1 MEKQPTDG
9 ILEEFR
15 LEFLDCWR
23 RLPNKGF
30 FFILLAAWL
39 ALFQA
44 LGNSTLGFIHSK
56 SLMYWMWMAYHPS
69 VSGDDGHGFVVPIL
83 VLGILWWKRKE
94 LVSLPLRTWWPAFF
108 LVGFGNKWR
117 GQLNHKLLGTVGRQ

>member
-44 LGNSTLGFIHSK
+44 VGNSTLGFIHSPRYSQRALSRTH
-56 SLMYWMWMAYHPS
+56 SLS
-69 VSGDDGHGFVVPIL
+69 
-83 VLGILWWKRKE
+83 R
-94 LVSLPLRTWWPAFF
+94 LRTSCWAPTM
-108 LVGFGNKWR
+108 LSGVRSSG
-117 GQLNHKLLGTVGRQ
+117 